1 MKRIDR
7 YVMKEMFL
15 PVIFGISLI
24 TFALMIDIIRSIA
37 ETLIVKSVPMIE
49 VMTMFSYLTPQI
61 MVQTVP
67 LGIFFG
73 IMMTYNSMS
82 TTSEMVAMQSAG
94 MSINRILR
102 MPLMIGLVVTI
113 GI

>member
-1 MKRIDR
+1 MIKIDR
-7 YVMKEMFL
+7 YVLKEMFL
-15 PVIFGISLI
+15 PTLFGISLI

-37 ETLIVKSVPMIE
+37 ETLIVKSVPLMEILA
-49 VMTMFSYLTPQI
+49 MFSYLTPQI

-67 LGIFFG
+67 LGIFG
-73 IMMTYNSMS
+73 IMMTYNNMS
-82 TTSEMVAMQSAG
+82 TTSEMVAMQSSG

-102 MPLMIGLVVTI
+102 MPLFLGIVVTL